1 MTVRL
6 HGDVSTLN
14 IVVGSLTEGIL
25 HDHIDGS
32 LGSERSS
39 IGELTLRQLHASVS
53 LLLSLQLDV
62 ELLAGLAVGLQREI
76 HSR

>member
-14 IVVGSLTEGIL
+14 IGAGSLTEGVG
-25 HDHIDGS
+25 HDDVDGR
-32 LGSERSS
+32 LRSECSS
-39 IGELTLRQLHASVS
+39 IGEFLLRQLHTGVS
-53 LLLSLQLDV
+53 LLLGLQLEV
-62 ELLAGLAVGLQREI
+62 ELLAGLAIGLQRKI